1 MKKILLLLSMAFFC
15 HFLNAQVTPVQ
26 PKASSVVTLR
36 TIPPTQAV
44 QIRTD
49 TKNLKT
55 QLEKLSDSVA
65 SMQRDLNMLV
75 ESLKSKLDSK
85 DEMSEADKLALQT
98 AMERMNKAYS
108 TISNMMKKMHDTQQS
123 IIGNL
128 K

>member
-44 QIRTD
+44 QIRTE

>member
-1 MKKILLLLSMAFFC
+1 MAFFC